1 LLALGL
7 VALLAQGCL
16 APTGPMTDAGQRQP
30 PRGRYVDI
38 GGRSLRIVCAGPQG
52 PGPTVVL
59 EAGAFGFS
67 ADWAE
72 VQDRLADQGVRSC
85 AYDRAGLGYSDP
97 GPSPR
102 DGIGVA
108 EDLEKLLAAA
118 DARPPYVLV
127 GHSMAGVRIWLF
139 YERNKDKT
147 AGLVFVDAATPYII
161 TRKESD
167 PILNSFSALSRLA
180 GLGASVG
187 VLKAF
192 GFMGDTIGLPPEPA
206 AEKRWAFGDA
216 EHNRVAVQEVV
227 LWRKAAEQAAAAGD
241 LDPDL
246 PVAVITAGHGDGGPW
261 RQVYAEPANRAR
273 RGYAVDIGSANH
285 ANLLGFRHA
294 GEIVKAIDFV
304 LAAAHD
310 RATSKAEARA
320 GG

>member
-1 LLALGL
+1 MN
-7 VALLAQGCL
+7 
-16 APTGPMTDAGQRQP
+16 PSGQRQP
-30 PRGRYVDI
+30 PRGRFVDI
-38 GGRSLRIVCAGPQG
+38 GGRHLRIVCEGPEG
-52 PGPTVVL
+52 PGPTVVF

-72 VQDRLADQGVRSC
+72 VQARLAAQGVRSC

-102 DGIGVA
+102 DGVGVA
-108 EDLEKLLAAA
+108 EDLEKLLTAAEVK
-118 DARPPYVLV
+118 PPYVLV

-139 YERNKDKT
+139 RQRNKAET
-147 AGLVFVDAATPYII
+147 AGLVFVDAATPYIVN
-161 TRKESD
+161 RRESD
-167 PILNSFSALSRLA
+167 PILNGFSALSRLA

-187 VLKAF
+187 VLRAF
-192 GFMGDTIGLPPEPA
+192 GFMGDTIGLPSEPA

-227 LWRKAAEQAAAAGD
+227 LWRKAAEQAAASGD

-261 RQVYAEPANRAR
+261 RQVYAEPAKRAR
-273 RGYAVDIGSANH
+273 QGYAVDVASANH
-285 ANLLGFRHA
+285 ANLLGLRHA
-294 GEIVKAIDFV
+294 GEVVKAIDFV

-310 RATSKAEARA
+310 RASGETGARA

>member
-1 LLALGL
+1 
-7 VALLAQGCL
+7 
-16 APTGPMTDAGQRQP
+16 MTTSGERQP

-38 GGRSLRIVCAGPQG
+38 GGRKLRIVCEGPKG
-52 PGPTVVL
+52 PGPTVIF
-59 EAGAFGFS
+59 ESGAFGFS

-72 VQDRLADQGVRSC
+72 VQSRLQAQGVRSC
-85 AYDRAGLGYSDP
+85 AYDRAGLGYSDE
-97 GPSPR
+97 GPQPR
-102 DGIGVA
+102 DGIAVA
-108 EDLEKLLAAA
+108 EDLEKLLVAAEIP
-118 DARPPYVLV
+118 PPYVLV

-139 YERNKDKT
+139 YERNKDKVQ
-147 AGLVFVDAATPYII
+147 GLVFVDAATPYIVS
-161 TRKESD
+161 RPESD
-167 PILNSFSALSRLA
+167 PILNGFSALSRLA

-216 EHNRVAVQEVV
+216 EHNRIAVQEVV
-227 LWRKAAEQAAAAGD
+227 LWRKAAEQATAAGD

-261 RQVYAEPANRAR
+261 NQIYAEPAKRAR
-273 RGYAVDIGSANH
+273 HGYAVNIASANH

-304 LAAAHD
+304 LSAAHD
-310 RATSKAEARA
+310 RSSGSGQARA

>member
-1 LLALGL
+1 MNPSGE
-7 VALLAQGCL
+7 
-16 APTGPMTDAGQRQP
+16 RQP

-38 GGRSLRIVCAGPQG
+38 GGRKLRIVCEGPEG
-52 PGPTVVL
+52 PGPTVIF

-72 VQDRLADQGVRSC
+72 VQQRLAAEGVRSC
-85 AYDRAGLGYSDP
+85 AYDRAGLGYSDA
-97 GPSPR
+97 GPPPR
-102 DGIGVA
+102 DGAAVA
-108 EDLEKLLAAA
+108 EDLERLLIAAEVK
-118 DARPPYVLV
+118 PPYVLV

-139 YERNKDKT
+139 YQRNRDKT
-147 AGLVFVDAATPYII
+147 AGLVFVDAATPYIVN
-161 TRKESD
+161 RKESD

-187 VLKAF
+187 VLRAF

-241 LDPDL
+241 LDPNL

-261 RQVYAEPANRAR
+261 RQAYAEPASRAR
-273 RGYAVDIGSANH
+273 HGYAVDVGSANH

-294 GEIVKAIDFV
+294 GEVVKGIDFV

-310 RATSKAEARA
+310 QAAGKGEARA